1 MSNNTYDAAS
11 IEVLTGL
18 DPVRK
23 RPGMYTDT
31 TRPNHLAPEVI
42 DNSVD
47 VNPANMFNTVDLF
60 SGAGGFTEGFKKAG
74 NFRCVL
80 AVDIDLQAVA
90 TFRHN
95 HPDINAICADV
106 STLTEQH
113 LIDLTGGRK
122 IDVVIGGPPCQGFSL
137 AGRRLPDDPKN
148 QLFKEYIRVV
158 NILKPEV
165 IIFENVV
172 GLVSMQGGLVLEAIC
187 EEFSAIGYTVA
198 YEILNAA
205 NYGVPQARPRFILIG
220 RRNGGAVNMPLATHT
235 AFVKEFKTL
244 DLFAPVLLPHL
255 SVRDALS
262 DLPVIQQGE
271 GNEEMAFIAAPANA
285 YQATVRGQRAAHKLY
300 NHRATRHSHEIVAR
314 YSHMPQGGDIR
325 SLPEKFRTKKNNV
338 FRLHEGLPARTITCN
353 FRTDIIHP
361 WFPRGLTVR
370 EAARLQSFD
379 DDYQFFGNLTRKA
392 KYVTQD
398 DQVGNAVPPLLAK
411 ALANH
416 IKRYL

>member
-1 MSNNTYDAAS
+1 MTNNTYNASS
-11 IEVLTGL
+11 IEALTGL

-23 RPGMYTDT
+23 RPND
-31 TRPNHLAPEVI
+31 LAQEVI
-42 DNSVD
+42 ENDK
-47 VNPANMFNTVDLF
+47 NMNQASMFTTVDLF

-74 NFRCVL
+74 NFQCVL
-80 AVDIDLQAVA
+80 AVDVDLQAVA
-90 TFRHN
+90 TFHHN
-95 HPDINAICADV
+95 HPEINAVCADV
-106 STLTEQH
+106 STLTENH
-113 LIDLTGGRK
+113 LLELTGHKK

-148 QLFKEYIRVV
+148 QLFKEYVRVV
-158 NILKPEV
+158 NILKPEI

-198 YEILNAA
+198 YDILNAA

-220 RRNGGAVNMPLATHT
+220 RSNGGPVNMPPATHT
-235 AFVKEFKTL
+235 ALDKNAKTL
-244 DLFAPVLLPHL
+244 DLFAPLLLPHL
-255 SVRDALS
+255 SVREALS
-262 DLPVIQQGE
+262 DLPTIKQGE
-271 GNEEMAFIAAPANA
+271 GDEEIAFIASPANA
-285 YQATVRGQRAAHKLY
+285 YQAAVRGQRAAHKLY
-300 NHRATRHSHEIVAR
+300 NHRATRHSHEIVER

-338 FRLHEGLPARTITCN
+338 FRLHESLPARTITCN

-361 WFPRGLTVR
+361 WLPRGLTVR

-416 IKRYL
+416 IKGYL